1 LDIYIPTVI
10 SHGRGGTMNNFN
22 FQQGDRVKLIM
33 DIPDKTTDVHPVE
46 YFKGDTGTINYVNGQ
61 AGFMSDRY
69 GDITSLRRR
78 IGSRAEFIVN
88 YCVIVTDSDV

>member
-1 LDIYIPTVI
+1 MD
-10 SHGRGGTMNNFN
+10 NNFN
-22 FQQGDRVKLIM
+22 FKQGDRVQLLI
-33 DIPDKTTDVHPVE
+33 DIPDTTTDVHPVE
-46 YFKGDTGTINYVNGQ
+46 YFKGDMGTINIVNGQ

-88 YCVIVTDSDV
+88 YCKKV